1 MQTHTKTLSL
11 AVLAAA
17 ATTVVVAE
25 DAPKNSWETSA
36 NANLGLS
43 SGNSKNF
50 IVNSGILSV
59 KKWDKNELTGT
70 ADVNYGENTT
80 FAPNAAHTAIVES
93 KTTTAQSY
101 GAGLQ
106 YNRLVWEDRGY
117 FLAKGD
123 ARQDKVAGVDHRFT
137 LAPGLGYYLIR
148 EKAME
153 LKAEVGPGFV
163 FEKLKGL
170 PEKNY
175 VTLRVAEAFKWNIT
189 EHARLFQDLEYLP
202 QVDRFGN
209 YVANASVKVEA
220 DITTSLALNITLRD
234 TYRSKPAP
242 YDVLPVVFRKKN
254 DLTLTAG
261 VTYKF

>member
-1 MQTHTKTLSL
+1 MHTHTKILSL
-11 AVLAAA
+11 AVLASA
-17 ATTVVVAE
+17 ATAIVVAD
-25 DAPKNSWETSA
+25 DAPKSSWETSA

-59 KKWDKNELTGT
+59 KKWDKNELSAN
-70 ADVNYGENTT
+70 ADVNYGQTT
-80 FAPNAAHTAIVES
+80 TISPNAAHTALVES

-106 YNRLVWEDRGY
+106 YNRLVWADRGY
-117 FLAKGD
+117 FLTKAD

-137 LAPGLGYYLIR
+137 VAPGFGYYLIR
-148 EKAME
+148 EKDLE
-153 LKAEVGPGFV
+153 LKAEAGPGFV
-163 FEKLKGL
+163 FEKLKNL
-170 PEKNY
+170 PEQNY
-175 VTLRVAEAFKWNIT
+175 ITLRLAEGLKWNISDR
-189 EHARLFQDLEYLP
+189 ARLFQDLEYLP

-220 DITTSLALNITLRD
+220 DITKSLALNITLRD

-242 YDVLPVVFRKKN
+242 YDVLPVAFRKKN

>member
-1 MQTHTKTLSL
+1 MKTHTHILSW

-17 ATTVVVAE
+17 TTSVAVAE
-25 DAPKNSWETSA
+25 DAPKSSWETSA

-50 IVNSGILSV
+50 IVNTGILSV
-59 KKWDKNELTGT
+59 KKWDKNELSGS
-70 ADVNYGENTT
+70 ADVNYGETT
-80 FAPNAAHTAIVES
+80 TIGPNAAHTAVIES
-93 KTTTAQSY
+93 KSTTAQSY

-106 YNRLVWEDRGY
+106 YNRLVWGDRGY
-117 FLAKGD
+117 FLGKAD

-137 LAPGLGYYLIR
+137 LAPGLGYYLVR
-148 EKAME
+148 EKTLE
-153 LKAEVGPGFV
+153 LNGEVGPGFV

-175 VTLRVAEAFKWNIT
+175 VTLRVAEKLKWNIS

-209 YVANASVKVEA
+209 YVANASVKLEA

>member
-1 MQTHTKTLSL
+1 MKTHTRTLSSV
-11 AVLAAA
+11 VLVAA
-17 ATTVVVAE
+17 ATTIATAE

-50 IVNSGILSV
+50 IVNTGILSV
-59 KKWDKNELTGT
+59 KKWDKNELSAS
-70 ADVNYGENTT
+70 ADVNYGETT
-80 FAPNAAHTAIVES
+80 TIGPNAAHTAVIET

-101 GAGLQ
+101 GAGLH

-117 FLAKGD
+117 AFGKAD

-137 LAPGLGYYLIR
+137 LAPGLGYYLVR
-148 EKAME
+148 EKNLE
-153 LKAEVGPGFV
+153 LNGEVGPGFV

-175 VTLRVAEAFKWNIT
+175 VTLRVAEKLKWNIS

-209 YVANASVKVEA
+209 YVANASVKLEA